1 MAFVDDNGIWP
12 NISRTALNTFN
23 FGGRA
28 RRTEAA
34 YWWLTAAAVLLVGGI
49 LMGVTLPAAAQVPA
63 AYAMAAVFGIP
74 SVALFVRRVHDQDR
88 TGWWALLLL
97 MSFLSGQAL
106 NMLET
111 DTSFSAA
118 VDDLA
123 IETLRWSRYGLT
135 FATLVLYVLP
145 GKKGPN
151 RYGPDPRESN
161 VPT

>member
-1 MAFVDDNGIWP
+1 MAFIDDSGIWP
-12 NISRTALNTFN
+12 NIRRTALNTFN
-23 FGGRA
+23 FTGRA

-34 YWWLTAAAVLLVGGI
+34 YWWLTVAVAMLVGVLAAVA
-49 LMGVTLPAAAQVPA
+49 LPAAAQLPA
-63 AYAMAAVFGIP
+63 VYAMAALFGIP

-97 MSFLSGQAL
+97 VSFVLGHAL

-111 DTSFSAA
+111 DKSFSAA

-123 IETLRWSRYGLT
+123 IETLRWSDYGLT
-135 FATLVLYVLP
+135 FAVLVLYVLP
-145 GKKGPN
+145 GSKGPN